1 MIFLMLD
8 AQYYVYKIYPFIR
21 LLSICPMPDIV
32 LDARDAVINK
42 TK

>member
-1 MIFLMLD
+1 MLGV
-8 AQYYVYKIYPFIR
+8 QHYVYKIYPFIH

-32 LDARDAVINK
+32 LDVGDAVIKK